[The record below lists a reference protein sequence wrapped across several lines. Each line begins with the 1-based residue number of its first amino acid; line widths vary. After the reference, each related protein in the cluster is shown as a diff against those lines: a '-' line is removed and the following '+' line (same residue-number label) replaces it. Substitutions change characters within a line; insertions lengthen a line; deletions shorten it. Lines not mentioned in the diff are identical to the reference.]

1 MLELLRTRVPMSA
14 VGARLVTALHE
25 AVYLGSTY
33 SCLSLLAAC
42 VASLL
47 ELNGTTR
54 LGR

>member
-1 MLELLRTRVPMSA
+1 MLKLLRTRLPISA
-14 VGARLVTALHE
+14 AAARLVTAVHQ
-25 AVYLGSTY
+25 AVYLGATY

>member
-1 MLELLRTRVPMSA
+1 MLRTLRTRLPLSA
-14 VGARLVTALHE
+14 VGARLVTAVHQ
-25 AVYLGSTY
+25 AVYLGATY

-47 ELNGTTR
+47 EMNATTR

>member
-1 MLELLRTRVPMSA
+1 MLSILKTRIPTATVA
-14 VGARLVTALHE
+14 ARLVTAVHQ
-25 AVYLGSTY
+25 AVYLGATY

-47 ELNGTTR
+47 EMNATTR

>member
-1 MLELLRTRVPMSA
+1 MLKTFNTRLPISA
-14 VGARLVTALHE
+14 VASRLVTAVHQ
-25 AVYLGSTY
+25 AVYLGATY

-47 ELNGTTR
+47 EMNGTTR